1 MDFNQGLDARLV
13 TDDVARML
21 ARVKWIKRIRF
32 GCDTP
37 AQIAECERAISLLD
51 KYGYRGEY
59 FLYCILMDFE
69 ESFRRI
75 NHWKGKSKRIIPHA
89 QPYRDLNNPHQV
101 IPQWQKDLARWTDRK
116 ELYKSIEF
124 KDFEPRK
131 GFTCKQYFKK
141 PIMTKEEQIRHLA
154 IRTNLLYVL
163 ADITETHLMELERD
177 IRRRTGHGMRF
188 DAKRD
193 YNAAI
198 RAARRLLT
206 DVNTCSR
213 KTQEQFGDDADII
226 HALLLLI
233 IDRTGDDDRLAYQLY
248 RHIKAMPSKTHLETD
263 IDEASVFG
271 EEIVKQPDNFGTPG

>member
-1 MDFNQGLDARLV
+1 
-13 TDDVARML
+13 
-21 ARVKWIKRIRF
+21 
-32 GCDTP
+32 
-37 AQIAECERAISLLD
+37 
-51 KYGYRGEY
+51 
-59 FLYCILMDFE
+59 
-69 ESFRRI
+69 
-75 NHWKGKSKRIIPHA
+75 
-89 QPYRDLNNPHQV
+89 
-101 IPQWQKDLARWTDRK
+101 
-116 ELYKSIEF
+116 
-124 KDFEPRK
+124 
-131 GFTCKQYFKK
+131 
-141 PIMTKEEQIRHLA
+141 MTKEEQIRHLA

>member
-1 MDFNQGLDARLV
+1 M
-13 TDDVARML
+13 
-21 ARVKWIKRIRF
+21 K
-32 GCDTP
+32 P
-37 AQIAECERAISLLD
+37 APED
-51 KYGYRGEY
+51 
-59 FLYCILMDFE
+59 
-69 ESFRRI
+69 
-75 NHWKGKSKRIIPHA
+75 
-89 QPYRDLNNPHQV
+89 
-101 IPQWQKDLARWTDRK
+101 
-116 ELYKSIEF
+116 
-124 KDFEPRK
+124 PRK
-131 GFTCKQYFKK
+131 
-141 PIMTKEEQIRHLA
+141 LA
-154 IRTNLLYVL
+154 VRINLLYTL
-163 ADITETHLMELERD
+163 ADIMETQLMELERD

-248 RHIKAMPSKTHLETD
+248 RHIKAMPSKMHLETD

-271 EEIVKQPDNFGTPG
+271 EEIVKQPDNFGTSG

>member
-1 MDFNQGLDARLV
+1 M
-13 TDDVARML
+13 
-21 ARVKWIKRIRF
+21 KP
-32 GCDTP
+32 TP
-37 AQIAECERAISLLD
+37 ED
-51 KYGYRGEY
+51 
-59 FLYCILMDFE
+59 
-69 ESFRRI
+69 
-75 NHWKGKSKRIIPHA
+75 
-89 QPYRDLNNPHQV
+89 
-101 IPQWQKDLARWTDRK
+101 
-116 ELYKSIEF
+116 
-124 KDFEPRK
+124 PRK
-131 GFTCKQYFKK
+131 
-141 PIMTKEEQIRHLA
+141 LA
-154 IRTNLLYVL
+154 VRINLLYTL
-163 ADITETHLMELERD
+163 ADIMETQLMELERD

-248 RHIKAMPSKTHLETD
+248 RRIKAMPSKTHLETD

>member
-1 MDFNQGLDARLV
+1 M
-13 TDDVARML
+13 
-21 ARVKWIKRIRF
+21 K
-32 GCDTP
+32 P
-37 AQIAECERAISLLD
+37 APED
-51 KYGYRGEY
+51 
-59 FLYCILMDFE
+59 
-69 ESFRRI
+69 
-75 NHWKGKSKRIIPHA
+75 
-89 QPYRDLNNPHQV
+89 
-101 IPQWQKDLARWTDRK
+101 
-116 ELYKSIEF
+116 
-124 KDFEPRK
+124 PRK
-131 GFTCKQYFKK
+131 
-141 PIMTKEEQIRHLA
+141 LA
-154 IRTNLLYVL
+154 VRINLLYTL
-163 ADITETHLMELERD
+163 ADIMETQLMELERD